1 MAPTFLTIFLAVS
14 IPPKIGF
21 GKKKNAE
28 FALNAGLNS
37 ASNLYTRMFITH
49 KTLALATKWEFC
61 HSRYRVPGGCGLYI
75 YIIIQCYICCVS
87 INSIVH
93 VTVNRHFKHIDCW

>member
-1 MAPTFLTIFLAVS
+1 MDPTFLTIFLAVS

-37 ASNLYTRMFITH
+37 ALNLYTRMFITH
-49 KTLALATKWEFC
+49 KTLALATKWEFY
-61 HSRYRVPGGCGLYI
+61 HSLYRGPGGCEPVITCRAGR
-75 YIIIQCYICCVS
+75 
-87 INSIVH
+87 
-93 VTVNRHFKHIDCW
+93 NRITRAAC